1 MKKDTKKNKR
11 ERRVLVG
18 ALGVAAVVVAGS
30 TFAWFTSKDEVT
42 NRLSAKAEYNTSIVE
57 DFEPPFE
64 WVPGQTV
71 NKDVSIVNTGNVDAL
86 VGIQL
91 AGKFTLVR
99 PDTAAAI
106 DSNATALPN
115 TLTSAAN
122 LAAVND
128 TSKIYALELSNKA
141 TAAVAQ
147 NNTSGSEANAQEGIA
162 NEVTTLQAGGTL
174 IWAKG
179 AAVKP
184 TDKFSNRSGDDDEG
198 STADYSGTEQ
208 FVPDDTGVYIFRRNV
223 RVTDNSGTE
232 VETYKYSGYL
242 YVRDA
247 GDDRSKDKYYAFET
261 ETATLADGT
270 TTGATTP
277 FINGI
282 TVTYDTDGTV
292 SSITGLKLSTV
303 KKSIID
309 ATMDYTD
316 VATSGSPKIVAKDA
330 ATGEKIK
337 VNINLNPD
345 YATNWAYV
353 ENKGFFYK
361 DDLEE
366 GTTTTRLIDSV
377 TLDSSVTSGAYITM
391 DFDLNVA
398 HESVQVTKTDAGL
411 ESVPSGV
418 TLFGATPSATAAA
431 ELNSVSWS

>member
-1 MKKDTKKNKR
+1 MAKTNKKMTSKEK
-11 ERRVLVG
+11 RVLAG
-18 ALGVAAVVVAGS
+18 SLVAAAVMIAGS

-57 DFEPPFE
+57 DFTPPFE

-86 VGIQL
+86 VGVQL
-91 AGKFTLVR
+91 SGKFTLVR
-99 PDTAAAI
+99 PDAAVAI
-106 DSNATALPN
+106 DSAATALPN
-115 TLTSAAN
+115 TLTAAAN

-128 TSKIYALELSNKA
+128 TTKIYALELSNKA
-141 TAAVAQ
+141 VAAVAQ

-184 TDKFSNRSGDDDEG
+184 TDEFSERSGDDDEG
-198 STADYSGTEQ
+198 TTADYSGTEQ
-208 FVPDDTGVYIFRRNV
+208 FVPDATGVYIFRRNV
-223 RVTDNSGTE
+223 TVTDNSGA
-232 VETYKYSGYL
+232 ETYKYSGYL
-242 YVRDA
+242 FVKGA
-247 GDDRSKDKYYAFET
+247 TAAEDKYYAFET

-282 TVTYDTDGTV
+282 TVTYNDDGTV
-292 SSITGLKLSTV
+292 SSITGLKLATV

-316 VATSGSPKIVAKDA
+316 VAASGSPKVVAKDA

-337 VNINLNPD
+337 VNINLNPY

-353 ENKGFFYK
+353 ADKGFFYK

-366 GTTTTRLIDSV
+366 GATTVRLVDSV
-377 TLDSSVTSGAYITM
+377 NLDSSVTSGAYITM
-391 DFDLNVA
+391 DFDLNIA

-418 TLFGATPSATAAA
+418 TLFGATPSATANA
-431 ELNSVSWS
+431 ELADVSWS